1 MLNPILHLQR
11 DVIQNKSKNSKNTHF
26 LIMRRMK
33 IYVSLLLLIIFTEI
47 LKRTAFII
55 GIGISFCIEHK

>member
-1 MLNPILHLQR
+1 MLSPILHLQR
-11 DVIQNKSKNSKNTHF
+11 DVIQNKSKNCKNTHF

-33 IYVSLLLLIIFTEI
+33 IYVLLIFTEI
-47 LKRTAFII
+47 LKRTALII